1 MLIIKGINSTANL
14 SYIGLNSF
22 VITLLKIFFRKLL
35 TFDEA
40 ILIILKD
47 RKYLYI
53 LVRLVD
59 ISIPLDNITQSFFI
73 LLNKTNNKIYQL
85 L

>member
-40 ILIILKD
+40 ILFILKN

-73 LLNKTNNKIYQL
+73 LLNKTNNKMYQL
-85 L
+85 R

>member
-1 MLIIKGINSTANL
+1 MLIIKGINSTTNL

-40 ILIILKD
+40 ILIILKN

-59 ISIPLDNITQSFFI
+59 ISIPLDNNTQSFFI
-73 LLNKTNNKIYQL
+73 LLNKTNNKMYQL
-85 L
+85 R

>member
-1 MLIIKGINSTANL
+1 MLIIKGINSTTNL

-73 LLNKTNNKIYQL
+73 LLNKTNNKMYQL
-85 L
+85 R